1 METLKERRQSI
12 YVFAI
17 NEKKIEK
24 ESLSR
29 THDILNKYHQYST
42 RPHNDSSIY
51 CSQIKIKFIYVS
63 EN

>member
-1 METLKERRQSI
+1 METLKEDK
-12 YVFAI
+12 VFTCLPLMK
-17 NEKKIEK
+17 KKIEK

-51 CSQIKIKFIYVS
+51 CSQIKIKLIYVS